1 MGLIIGHRHRRPS
14 SIYRSVLPPSKPPTN
29 QSTKIN
35 HLNDVLRSIFAKH
48 DQTTIFDHIS
58 LLLLHRSH
66 SSTCFWAHE
75 LYAVATFSQSLSL
88 LLFRC
93 TWGSAQIIHSFIPNG
108 RWWTDL
114 RALLRPTVPPS
125 VIGDHSANFLFMR
138 EFYII
143 YILLRCLLW
152 LRKTNTCGS
161 MMMMMARRSFPPLL
175 SLDHLKQGS
184 LIHNIRYI
192 SLRKGNYNITIHR
205 VQRYYSNGNT
215 NKFSAGIHTRFLAH
229 ILVDALLEVAPFSTK
244 VAVAW

>member
-1 MGLIIGHRHRRPS
+1 MNLIIGHRHRGPS

-58 LLLLHRSH
+58 LLHLHRSH

-75 LYAVATFSQSLSL
+75 LYTAVVATFSQSLS

-108 RWWTDL
+108 RWWTSSSGL
-114 RALLRPTVPPS
+114 SSVQPRPLLETTVPIS
-125 VIGDHSANFLFMR
+125 YSCAKFTLFTFCAVVYFGYER
-138 EFYII
+138 
-143 YILLRCLLW
+143 RTRVDRWWWWWW
-152 LRKTNTCGS
+152 LEGAFTL
-161 MMMMMARRSFPPLL
+161 LL
-175 SLDHLKQGS
+175 SLAHLKQGS

-192 SLRKGNYNITIHR
+192 SLRKGNNNITIYR

-229 ILVDALLEVAPFSTK
+229 ILVDGLLEVA
-244 VAVAW
+244 VVAW